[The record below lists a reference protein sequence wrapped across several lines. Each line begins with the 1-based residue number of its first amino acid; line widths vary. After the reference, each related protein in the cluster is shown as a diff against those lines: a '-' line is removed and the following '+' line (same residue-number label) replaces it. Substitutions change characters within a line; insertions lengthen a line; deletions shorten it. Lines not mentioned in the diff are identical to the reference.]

1 MEVTILYSDFI
12 QGIIT
17 VNSNG
22 VLTVGNNIKKDV
34 DFNLLLTIARDINI
48 LFQRTNINQIKV
60 EKIEE

>member
-1 MEVTILYSDFI
+1 MKVTILYSDFI
-12 QGIIT
+12 EGIIT